1 MEQILFFVLMIGV
14 LILVHEWGH
23 YLLARAM
30 GVHVIEFAIGVGPKI
45 MKLKG
50 KQRKV
55 GDQELPRTEFT
66 IGALPFGGFVRMLG
80 TDPHEV
86 VPPEIEA
93 VSFNARPVWRRFLI
107 MIAGPA
113 FNILLALVI
122 YFAAGLGTSTLP
134 SSLMGSVDYSG
145 PASQAGLRP
154 GDRIV
159 AIDGE
164 EISYF
169 WEIVKTIEAKV
180 QEGDKNA
187 TTGEPTFTGVPFELT
202 WERHG
207 ERTTRTVKPIVFMK
221 EDVTGVPALGTS
233 PVGRIGVK
241 QVNIMPL
248 IAVLPGS
255 PAEAAGLRNW
265 DRIVAVDGVA
275 VDLLPLTMDAL
286 YRASGKP
293 VKVAALGYEDASAN
307 GVALAVAA
315 ARVVELPAAAKAAEG
330 DTAPPATDGS
340 RGIYSAECLVHGVV
354 PGSPA
359 AKAGVMKGDRLM
371 SFEGV
376 ECLGWDFF
384 EQRIVVA
391 GAKGGAL
398 VLQRGQD
405 TIKTTLAM
413 GEIAWPDELRKEA
426 TMPVHGIEVLFRD
439 APIEYIENTDRV
451 TYAFHYMGEG
461 ITGAVTS
468 VVSTL
473 GALFSGRA
481 KLKDSVMGPG
491 GMAQLAAMS
500 VERGWAWFFAL
511 MAGFSVSLGIM
522 NLLPIPIL
530 DGGQILFLAIEGVR
544 RKPVSMRVRMIA
556 TYAGLAFV
564 ILLMIIVTRN
574 DIERCL
580 G

>member
-1 MEQILFFVLMIGV
+1 VEQVLFFVLMIGV

-30 GVHVIEFAIGVGPKI
+30 GVHVVEFAIGIGPKI
-45 MKLKG
+45 LKLRG
-50 KQRKV
+50 KQRRV
-55 GDQELPRTEFT
+55 GDVELPRTEFT

-122 YFAAGLGTSTLP
+122 YFAAGLGASELP
-134 SSLMGSVDYSG
+134 SSLMGSVDYKG

-159 AIDGE
+159 AIDGD
-164 EISYF
+164 EIRYF
-169 WEIVKTIEAKV
+169 WEIVERIEAKV
-180 QEGDKNA
+180 EEGEDPKSGEA
-187 TTGEPTFTGVPFELT
+187 TFSGVPFDLT

-221 EDVTGVPALGTS
+221 EKVSGVPALGVN

-241 QVNIMPL
+241 QDNVMPL
-248 IAVLPGS
+248 IAVAAGS

-265 DRIVAVDGVA
+265 DRIIAVDGVA
-275 VDLLPLTMDAL
+275 VDQLPLALDAL
-286 YRASGKP
+286 YRTAGKP
-293 VKVAALGYEDASAN
+293 VKVTALGYTDAAAN
-307 GVALAVAA
+307 GVAMAIAS
-315 ARVVELPAAAKAAEG
+315 ARMVELPADA
-330 DTAPPATDGS
+330 DGS
-340 RGIYSAECLVHGVV
+340 RGIYSAECLVYGVV

-359 AKAGVMKGDRLM
+359 AAAGVMSGDRLLR
-371 SFEGV
+371 FEGV
-376 ECLGWDFF
+376 ECSGWDFF
-384 EQRIVVA
+384 QQRLTVA
-391 GAKGGAL
+391 GSKGGAL
-398 VLQRGQD
+398 EVQRGRD
-405 TIKTTLAM
+405 VLKMGLAM
-413 GEIAWPDELRKEA
+413 GEVAWPDELRKDA
-426 TMPVHGIEVLFRD
+426 TMPVHGLRVLYLD
-439 APIEYIENTDRV
+439 APIEYIANEDRII
-451 TYAFHYMGEG
+451 YAWHYMGEG

-473 GALFSGRA
+473 GALFSGQV

-574 DIERCL
+574 DIERCI